1 VNKLPS
7 VRCTR
12 ESPAGMWN
20 TDEVEGPLV
29 PGLVEETPLQA
40 DRDMFSLFGLLLS
53 LCVYRFDPVLWGRVA
68 VVCC

>member
-1 VNKLPS
+1 
-7 VRCTR
+7 
-12 ESPAGMWN
+12 MWN